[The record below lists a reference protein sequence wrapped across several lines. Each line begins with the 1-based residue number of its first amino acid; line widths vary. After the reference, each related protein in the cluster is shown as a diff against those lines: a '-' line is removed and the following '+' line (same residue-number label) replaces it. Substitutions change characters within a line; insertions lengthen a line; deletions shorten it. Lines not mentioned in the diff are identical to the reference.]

1 MDQTRLTSIKRETGS
16 QGLFSLIED
25 IVKFFYHYRGLV
37 YKHHICLFQMY
48 GQKLIEFVQGPGEVI
63 FLPRG
68 LTHAVLNIRD
78 NVAYT
83 ENILY
88 VHDLPG
94 KIYNY
99 KMYL

>member
-1 MDQTRLTSIKRETGS
+1 
-16 QGLFSLIED
+16 
-25 IVKFFYHYRGLV
+25 
-37 YKHHICLFQMY
+37 MY

-94 KIYNY
+94 KINNY